1 MIFLC
6 AGLLAWT
13 RPLHSALS
21 LVNSNHWSCANKQPA
36 TAANF
41 LRPELPFDRREGWM
55 GCRNY
60 VALWIQCF
68 YGDSLRCVVIR
79 ERFVYFHIHNFILAF
94 WKPKWISH
102 TNSYSEGHIH
112 VTRSYS
118 YFELGPPVI
127 SQAGSRQG
135 DCSAWYSMY
144 ICKSPWPSK
153 HSLHG
158 NLSAWLAGI
167 LASHCWDPGKLG
179 WDFPI

>member
-1 MIFLC
+1 MNTVFLWRFSALRC
-6 AGLLAWT
+6 DMRAICWT
-13 RPLHSALS
+13 RSSAVTCLPS
-21 LVNSNHWSCANKQPA
+21 FQLKKQRHEQHWTKNSPKTATNCAQITHKTQRQP
-36 TAANF
+36 
-41 LRPELPFDRREGWM
+41 PVKVSE
-55 GCRNY
+55 
-60 VALWIQCF
+60 
-68 YGDSLRCVVIR
+68 
-79 ERFVYFHIHNFILAF
+79 VYFHTHNFILAF

-102 TNSYSEGHIH
+102 TNSYSEGHI
-112 VTRSYS
+112 TRSYS

-127 SQAGSRQG
+127 SQAGSGQG